1 MCVSTNKWLNVC
13 KITANNVLLM
23 YKNRAFT
30 TKQTLYLTIGINR
43 YTKEIGSDRT
53 LNFILFL
60 VLIGYY

>member
-1 MCVSTNKWLNVC
+1 MCVSTKKWLNVC
-13 KITANNVLLM
+13 KIIANNVLLM

-30 TKQTLYLTIGINR
+30 TKQTLYYGINR

-60 VLIGYY
+60 VLRGYC